1 VGNHHREHR
10 AVANTPV
17 PNDPQAEWSVVGQM
31 LARPEV
37 IGEVVGTQLEGDDFF
52 SRDCRLV
59 FEAVVEMHYA
69 DQKVDPITVGERL
82 RSSLATIWGCDE
94 GEIAGRLANAS
105 IYRSHYDNTAVEHSK
120 VVRRYGDLRRI
131 QFVAQGALEA
141 IKEGVLTPEEIGDR
155 MTTEAARITAGAA
168 KRAELLTFTDVGRE
182 YIKIL
187 RQTKAAHDAGL
198 RIGVHT
204 EMPFVDFYT
213 KGLKPTELWMFA
225 GEPGVGKSAVAWTV
239 GEQFARYQKKLH
251 LTRRSEALRQ
261 GLGEPE
267 DKRIG
272 TLILSMEMGLEP
284 SGGRLAQ
291 SLTGFDGGRLR
302 EGDVSDDEMKKL
314 VMRWAGEEELPLIF
328 NFAPNFRMSQMRA
341 LIVEAIRK
349 HNIGFVIIDHF
360 RMFDPDRKVNNPN
373 QEDEAKV
380 RFLKENI
387 AKELNVA
394 VMCLAHTVKISRE
407 GSDGRPTLRDLRGSY
422 QVAAHCDIVS
432 FMYRPIM
439 YASENE
445 INEGTI
451 SPTTAEMIYSKNRN
465 GALGSMDFHADFSKM
480 VIRSRA

>member
-1 VGNHHREHR
+1 MN
-10 AVANTPV
+10 V
-17 PNDPQAEWSVVGQM
+17 PNDSQAEWSVVGQM
-31 LARPEV
+31 LARPDL
-37 IGEVVGTQLEGDDFF
+37 IGEVVGTQIENDDFF
-52 SRDCRLV
+52 STDCRLV
-59 FEAVVEMHYA
+59 FESIVEMHYS
-69 DQKVDPITVGERL
+69 DQRVDPITLGERL
-82 RSSLATIWGCDE
+82 RGPLATVWGCDE
-94 GEIAGRLANAS
+94 GEVAGRLANAS
-105 IYRSHYDNTAVEHSK
+105 VYRQFDSTSVVEHAK

-141 IKEGVLTPEEIGDR
+141 IKEGTLTPEEIGDR

-168 KRAELLTFTDVGRE
+168 KRAELMSYIDVGRE
-182 YIKIL
+182 YVRIL
-187 RQTKAAHDAGL
+187 KQTKAAREAGQK
-198 RIGVHT
+198 IGVYT
-204 EMPFVDFYT
+204 GLPFVDWYT
-213 KGLKPTELWMFA
+213 KGVKPSELWMFA
-225 GEPGVGKSAVAWTV
+225 GEPGVGKSAVAWPV
-239 GEQFARYQKKLH
+239 GEAFARLQKSQFLIQRTKYLQ
-251 LTRRSEALRQ
+251 EQ
-261 GLGEPE
+261 GNLDGFK

-291 SLTGFDGGRLR
+291 SLTGYDGGRLR
-302 EGDVSDDEMKKL
+302 EGDISDDEMRSL
-314 VMRWAGEEELPLIF
+314 IQRWSVEDELPLIF

-349 HNIGFVIIDHF
+349 YNVGFVIIDHF

-394 VMCLAHTVKISRE
+394 VLCLAHTVKINRE

-422 QVAAHCDIVS
+422 QVAAHCDLVS

-445 INEGTI
+445 INEGTVE
-451 SPTTAEMIYSKNRN
+451 PTQAEMIWQKNRN
-465 GALGSMDFHADFSKM
+465 GALGSMPFYADFSKM
-480 VIRSRA
+480 VVRASR